1 MFKNKNTLSLSIY
14 IYKLFNTT
22 QQQYDERNINIE
34 SWKMWAKNQQELW
47 NNIKMRKENIRE
59 KNDNKSLGKENRVF
73 CKTIYFSKHF
83 GFSYSKKDNERLCFE
98 EFFLFY
104 GSSLSNGFNININ
117 CLLLLS
123 FL

>member
-14 IYKLFNTT
+14 ELFNTT

-59 KNDNKSLGKENRVF
+59 KNDNKSLGKSGFF
-73 CKTIYFSKHF
+73 CKTIYFSK
-83 GFSYSKKDNERLCFE
+83 
-98 EFFLFY
+98 
-104 GSSLSNGFNININ
+104 
-117 CLLLLS
+117 
-123 FL
+123 